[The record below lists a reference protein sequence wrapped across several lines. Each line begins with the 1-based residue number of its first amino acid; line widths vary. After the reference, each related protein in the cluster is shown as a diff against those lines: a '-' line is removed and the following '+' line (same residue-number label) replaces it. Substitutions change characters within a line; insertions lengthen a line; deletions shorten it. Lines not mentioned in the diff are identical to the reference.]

1 MDIQQIVFSIAQ
13 ALPGFL
19 LAVVVHEAA
28 HAWMALRFGDRTA
41 QMAGRLSLNP
51 AVHYDLWGTV
61 LFPMF
66 AAVSGFAIIGWAKP
80 VPVDTRNFRE
90 MKKGIFWV
98 SFAGPL
104 SNFILGTI
112 SAFLVALI
120 ATQVSTDF
128 PYYTILIGMLKYSV
142 FINFILGGFN
152 LIPLPPLDGSR
163 MVSVFLKGPALY
175 KYESFA
181 RYTPMIF
188 MGALM
193 LSFAGIHTIGYL
205 LAPVQYLAQWLIISF
220 YTLLSMF

>member
-1 MDIQQIVFSIAQ
+1 MNIQEIVFNIAQ

-28 HAWMALRFGDRTA
+28 HAWMARRFGDRTA
-41 QMAGRLSLNP
+41 EMAGRLSLNP

-61 LFPMF
+61 LFPLL
-66 AAVSGFAIIGWAKP
+66 AAVSGYAIIGWAKP

-90 MKKGIFWV
+90 MKRGIFWV

-104 SNFILGTI
+104 SNFIIGTL

-120 ATQVSTDF
+120 ATQVPTDF
-128 PYYTILIGMLKYSV
+128 AYYTILIAMLKYSV

-163 MVSVFLKGPALY
+163 MLSVFLKGEALR
-175 KYESFA
+175 KYEGFA
-181 RYTPMIF
+181 AYTPMIF
-188 MGALM
+188 LGAFA

-205 LAPVQYLAQWLIISF
+205 LAPVQYLAQWLIYVF
-220 YTLLSMF
+220 YSLMSGL